1 MLILSPP
8 PHTPRVAVA
17 ERPNGRLR
25 FRMNLVLLA
34 SATVL
39 LTAWFCTMGAIPGVI
54 AVIVA
59 KHILV
64 ALLAMGV
71 GIDRRRTAPVD

>member
-1 MLILSPP
+1 
-8 PHTPRVAVA
+8 
-17 ERPNGRLR
+17 
-25 FRMNLVLLA
+25 MNLVLLA